1 MFYKISPLQRAVP
14 NIDAHCPDAS
24 FFIENGD
31 RRSAVSI
38 RSTFPSKYDLQQN
51 LQGVVCTIPR

>member
-31 RRSAVSI
+31 CGSAVSI
-38 RSTFPSKYDLQQN
+38 ISTFPSK
-51 LQGVVCTIPR
+51 